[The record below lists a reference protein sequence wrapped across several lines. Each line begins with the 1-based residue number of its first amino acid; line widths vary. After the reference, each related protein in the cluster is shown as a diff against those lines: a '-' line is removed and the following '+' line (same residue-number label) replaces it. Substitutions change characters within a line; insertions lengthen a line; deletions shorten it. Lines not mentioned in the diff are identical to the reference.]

1 MITQNTTLRE
11 PVLSDATLKA
21 FGDRASGYDR
31 ENRFC
36 SEDFEALVAAGFL
49 KMPIPTELGGL
60 GMNHSQ
66 VCAELRRLATRAPA
80 TAVAINM
87 HIYWMGVAADLWR
100 AGDKS
105 LEWVLKEGA
114 AGEVY
119 AAGHAESGND
129 LPVFLST
136 TKAEKVDGGYRIT
149 GHKFFGS
156 LSPVWTRLG
165 FHAMDTSNPEA
176 PVIVHGFLPR
186 DAEGYTIGD
195 SWDTLGMRGS
205 RSDDTRMEGAFCP
218 DSHIGHII
226 GAGQVDAFILSMFAW
241 ALIGLANVYYGVA
254 LRARELAIEGVKNK
268 TSLGLSRSM
277 AYHPEVQHAAAEM
290 TLEIESVIPQ
300 LDQVSADWTDGIDH
314 GAEWPMKIVAAK
326 YRAVESAKRV
336 VDLAMDMSG
345 GSGFFKA
352 NELERL
358 YRDVRAGGFHP
369 ANTALTHEIVGKTTL
384 GIDMGEQPRWG

>member
-1 MITQNTTLRE
+1 MITANTSRNA
-11 PVLSDATLKA
+11 PVVTDAMLSA

-31 ENRFC
+31 DNRFC
-36 SEDFEALVAAGFL
+36 SEDFEELVAAGFL

-60 GMNHSQ
+60 GFSLSE
-66 VCAELRRLATRAPA
+66 VCAELRRLSSRAPA

-87 HIYWMGVAADLWR
+87 HLYWMGVAADLWR

-105 LEWVLKEGA
+105 LEWVLREGA
-114 AGEVY
+114 EGEVF

-136 TKAEKVDGGYRIT
+136 AKAEKVDGGYRIT

-165 FHAMDTSNPEA
+165 FHAMDTSDPEA
-176 PVIVHGFLPR
+176 PVIVHGFLTR
-186 DAEGYTIGD
+186 DAEGYTIGK
-195 SWDTLGMRGS
+195 SWDALGMRGS
-205 RSDDTRMEGAFCP
+205 ASEDTKLEAAFCP
-218 DSHIGHII
+218 DKYVAHLI
-226 GAGQVDAFILSMFAW
+226 GAGQADAFILSMFAW
-241 ALIGLANVYYGVA
+241 ALLGLGNVYYGLA
-254 LRARELAIEGVKNK
+254 LRARELAVEGVKSK

-277 AYHPEVQHAAAEM
+277 AYHPEIQHSAAEM

-300 LDQVSADWTDGIDH
+300 LDQVAADWTDGIDH

-326 YRAVESAKRV
+326 YHAVESAKRV
-336 VDLAMDMSG
+336 VDIAMDMSG

>member
-1 MITQNTTLRE
+1 MITQNTSIKDSIVT
-11 PVLSDATLKA
+11 DAMLNE
-21 FGDRASGYDR
+21 FGGRASTYDR
-31 ENRFC
+31 DNRFC
-36 SEDFEALVAAGFL
+36 AEDFESLVDAGFL

-60 GMNHSQ
+60 GMSHSQ

-114 AGEVY
+114 AGEVF

-136 TKAEKVDGGYRIT
+136 AKAEKVDGGYRIT

-186 DAEGYTIGD
+186 DAEGYTIGN
-195 SWDTLGMRGS
+195 SWNALGMRGS
-205 RSDDTRMEGAFCP
+205 SSNDTRMDSAFCP
-218 DSHIGHII
+218 DSNIGHVI

-241 ALIGLANVYYGVA
+241 ALTGLANVYYGVA
-254 LRARELAIEGVKNK
+254 LRARELAVEGVKGK

-277 AYHPEVQHAAAEM
+277 AYHPEIQHAAAEM
-290 TLEIESVIPQ
+290 SLEIESVIPQ
-300 LDQVSADWTDGIDH
+300 LDRVSADWTDGIDH
-314 GAEWPMKIVAAK
+314 GGEWPMKIVAAK
-326 YRAVESAKRV
+326 YHAVESAKRV
-336 VDLAMDMSG
+336 VDIAMDMSG
-345 GSGFFKA
+345 GSGYFKTS
-352 NELERL
+352 ELERL

-369 ANTALTHEIVGKTTL
+369 ANSALTHEIVGKTTL